1 MWAASIQINDVKKV
15 QVSSFA
21 EIRVERITL
30 TVPFITH
37 MLLAESNKIQ
47 ERQ

>member
-1 MWAASIQINDVKKV
+1 LIEESGFASKNVG
-15 QVSSFA
+15 
-21 EIRVERITL
+21 
-30 TVPFITH
+30 VPFITH